1 MLGLWSFFQI
11 LSPEFAKCTLCGLE
25 LARGTSNANS
35 FFGHLQNEHKEEWS
49 KAAGPGRPKLI
60 RTSEAQD
67 NVDDKIQDQKS
78 EKNINEKSKG
88 EAKIPKSI
96 EAKAP
101 EKIDKIIH
109 EQIEAKIS
117 EKNPITQKI
126 RPKKGKENVAPK
138 GKNRKKKQNLKPKLS
153 PTQKKIVGKNKKPED
168 DSIMEDLETKQI
180 TKFVCRKSEENFVKP
195 KLPETPV
202 VPVTEKTRI
211 LPKPEVPKNK
221 PDMALEWNN
230 FNIKFRVIDPD
241 FEGGNDEFELYPNFS
256 DTIAPTFVHK
266 KRKDL
271 IRSNTLNGYI
281 TSSLHD
287 YI

>member
-1 MLGLWSFFQI
+1 
-11 LSPEFAKCTLCGLE
+11 
-25 LARGTSNANS
+25 
-35 FFGHLQNEHKEEWS
+35 
-49 KAAGPGRPKLI
+49 
-60 RTSEAQD
+60 
-67 NVDDKIQDQKS
+67 
-78 EKNINEKSKG
+78 
-88 EAKIPKSI
+88 
-96 EAKAP
+96 
-101 EKIDKIIH
+101 
-109 EQIEAKIS
+109 
-117 EKNPITQKI
+117 
-126 RPKKGKENVAPK
+126 
-138 GKNRKKKQNLKPKLS
+138 
-153 PTQKKIVGKNKKPED
+153 
-168 DSIMEDLETKQI
+168 MEDLETKQI

-271 IRSNTLNGYI
+271 IRSNNLNGYI

-287 YI
+287 YIE

>member
-1 MLGLWSFFQI
+1 
-11 LSPEFAKCTLCGLE
+11 
-25 LARGTSNANS
+25 
-35 FFGHLQNEHKEEWS
+35 
-49 KAAGPGRPKLI
+49 
-60 RTSEAQD
+60 
-67 NVDDKIQDQKS
+67 
-78 EKNINEKSKG
+78 
-88 EAKIPKSI
+88 
-96 EAKAP
+96 
-101 EKIDKIIH
+101 
-109 EQIEAKIS
+109 
-117 EKNPITQKI
+117 
-126 RPKKGKENVAPK
+126 
-138 GKNRKKKQNLKPKLS
+138 
-153 PTQKKIVGKNKKPED
+153 
-168 DSIMEDLETKQI
+168 MEDLETKQI

-266 KRKDL
+266 KPKAL
-271 IRSNTLNGYI
+271 IRSNTGLNGYI

-287 YI
+287 YIE

>member
-1 MLGLWSFFQI
+1 MQGLWSFFQI

-60 RTSEAQD
+60 KTLVAQETIGDKIRQKSD
-67 NVDDKIQDQKS
+67 NVIIEVSKS
-78 EKNINEKSKG
+78 
-88 EAKIPKSI
+88 
-96 EAKAP
+96 
-101 EKIDKIIH
+101 D
-109 EQIEAKIS
+109 AKIS
-117 EKNPITQKI
+117 EKFEANLSEKTEAKLPENIEAKI
-126 RPKKGKENVAPK
+126 QGEIEAKIPTKKLRHKKGKENLAPK
-138 GKNRKKKQNLKPKLS
+138 DKKKNLNKLPPPK
-153 PTQKKIVGKNKKPED
+153 KKIVGNNKKPN
-168 DSIMEDLETKQI
+168 DSLMEDLETKQI
-180 TKFVCRKSEENFVKP
+180 TKFVCRKSEEKFVKP

-202 VPVTEKTRI
+202 VPATERTRI
-211 LPKPEVPKNK
+211 QPKSEVPKIK

-241 FEGGNDEFELYPNFS
+241 FQGRNDEFELYPNFS

-271 IRSNTLNGYI
+271 LQSNTLNGYI

>member
-1 MLGLWSFFQI
+1 MQGLWSFFQI

-49 KAAGPGRPKLI
+49 KAASPGRPKLI
-60 RTSEAQD
+60 QTSEAQE
-67 NVDDKIQDQKS
+67 NVGDKIQHQKS
-78 EKNINEKSKG
+78 EKIIIEKSKG
-88 EAKIPKSI
+88 EAKIPKNI

-101 EKIDKIIH
+101 EKIDEKIH

-117 EKNPITQKI
+117 EKNPTQKFL

-138 GKNRKKKQNLKPKLS
+138 GKNQKKKQNLNKLS
-153 PTQKKIVGKNKKPED
+153 PTQKKIVGKNKKLE

-195 KLPETPV
+195 KLPETPS
-202 VPVTEKTRI
+202 VPATERTRI
-211 LPKPEVPKNK
+211 QPKPEVPKIK